1 MAVNRKTIL
10 FYVTDILLVT
20 FSFLLFIY
28 IKPESVVSHL
38 PYYYYP
44 YLVFLSIWL
53 AASIPIRKY
62 SLKGKNSLGDFL
74 SPVLHCILISLG
86 MITFMVVVN
95 NQFIYSKTIVFGTIF
110 LAGFSELLLFS
121 LYYYYRKLNRISEN
135 KETILAYLAQ
145 MEKMA
150 EAADRMQLQEPANLE
165 HYPVFTLLNYRDQI
179 VEESGEPAYNFMC
192 SHVNETLNRTL
203 VLSTTSRFN
212 IDSVPSDVANVIVN
226 LKLINDLKRV
236 NKFFESVNS
245 KLPVGGLFIDSVV
258 TTEIKKKRIMWLY
271 PWGVNYLFYSLYYI
285 FKRVF
290 PKLPLL
296 KKIYFLITNGFD
308 RSISEAETFGRLY
321 SCGFEVVTKEL
332 IASRLY
338 FVARKLTEPAFDMN
352 PTYGLLIS
360 LKRVGKNG
368 RPIHV
373 YKIRTMHPYSEYLQ
387 QYVSDTADPQ
397 DISSLKDD
405 FRISAGGRLMRR
417 TGIDKLP
424 MLLNILIGDIK
435 LIGVKPLSQQALAH
449 YTKELQKERQKF
461 KPGLISVT
469 DAGMPGT
476 MEEIMASERLYL
488 EAYEKHPVLTDLKY
502 LGKELNNF
510 LFKRKR
516 SR

>member
-1 MAVNRKTIL
+1 MVVNRKTIL
-10 FYVTDILLVT
+10 LYVTDIALVT

-28 IKPESVVSHL
+28 IKPESVVSNL

-44 YLVFLSIWL
+44 FLVFLSIWL

-74 SPVLHCILISLG
+74 SPVLYCILISLG
-86 MITFMVVVN
+86 MITFMVVVKK
-95 NQFIYSKTIVFGTIF
+95 QFSYSKMIVFGTIF

-135 KETILAYLAQ
+135 RETILAYLEQ

-165 HYPVFTLLNYRDQI
+165 HFPVFTLRNYREQI
-179 VEESGEPAYNFMC
+179 VEESGDPAYNFIC
-192 SHVNETLNRTL
+192 SHVDETLNRTL

-226 LKLINDLKRV
+226 LKLINDLRWV

-258 TTEIKKKRIMWLY
+258 TSEIKKKRILWLY
-271 PWGVNYLFYSLYYI
+271 PWGVNYLFYFLYYI
-285 FKRVF
+285 FKQVF
-290 PKLPLL
+290 PKVPLL
-296 KKIYFLITNGFD
+296 KKIYFLVTNGFD

-321 SCGFEVVTKEL
+321 SCGFEVVTKEKV
-332 IASRLY
+332 ASRLY

-368 RPIHV
+368 KPMHV

-387 QYVSDTADPQ
+387 QYVSDTANPQ
-397 DISSLKDD
+397 DVSSLKDD
-405 FRISAGGRLMRR
+405 FRISTGGRIMRKL
-417 TGIDKLP
+417 GIDEMP

-435 LIGVKPLSQQALAH
+435 LIGVKPLSLQALAH
-449 YTKELQKERQKF
+449 YTKELQEKRQKF
-461 KPGLISVT
+461 KPGLIAVT
-469 DAGMPGT
+469 SADMPGT
-476 MEEIMASERLYL
+476 LEEIMALERLYL
-488 EAYEKHPVLTDLKY
+488 DLYEKHPVLTDVRY
-502 LGKELNNF
+502 LGKVLNTV

-516 SR
+516 RR